1 MPYLLALLAA
11 VFFAVSTVLQQGAAR
26 RSAHRRGPR
35 QRADWL
41 PVLGLLGRL
50 LRSPAWL
57 AGWLLNVAGFAAH
70 ALALHRGSIAAVQ
83 AILVVQLM
91 VALMLTAYKRNIRLM
106 PRDWFGTVAVC
117 VGVAILVLLRGGVRQ
132 SVPARTS
139 VALFVV
145 VVVAVVITIL
155 VLARRLAAQVR
166 TALVAVAAG
175 CCFCVTAVLVVV
187 VTSDPV
193 LDWPLLCLVGSAA
206 GGALLVQ
213 DSFASGSLPTAL
225 TAMTITDPAASAL
238 AGVVLFDVDRPAGL
252 ELMLGLPVSAALIV
266 LGVVLLANSPTL
278 HDESVGAGQNVETE
292 QAVDGLRP
300 RVPLGGRAGRGL
312 PHIPRVRQELPD
324 AVGERLGRRRA
335 GHPGA
340 GAADQLGQRTPGGD
354 DDRGA
359 AGE

>member
-11 VFFAVSTVLQQGAAR
+11 VLFAVSTVLQQGAAR
-26 RSAHRRGPR
+26 GSARRRGPR
-35 QRADWL
+35 ERADWL

-83 AILVVQLM
+83 AVLVVQLM
-91 VALMLTAYKRNIRLM
+91 VALMLTAYNRNIRLM
-106 PRDWFGTVAVC
+106 RRDRVGTVAVC
-117 VGVAILVLLRGGVRQ
+117 VGVATLVLLRGGVRQ

-139 VALFVV
+139 VALFVLVVAAV
-145 VVVAVVITIL
+145 VVTIL
-155 VLARRLAAQVR
+155 VIARRLAARVR

-187 VTSDPV
+187 VTHDPV
-193 LDWPLLCLVGSAA
+193 LDWPLLCLVGSAV

-238 AGVVLFDVDRPAGL
+238 AGVVLFDVDRPSGL
-252 ELMLGLPVSAALIV
+252 ELMAGLPVAAALIV
-266 LGVVLLANSPTL
+266 TGVVLLANSPT
-278 HDESVGAGQNVETE
+278 SAGSRQGVEPE

-300 RVPLGGRAGRGL
+300 RVPLGGRAGRRL

-324 AVGERLGRRRA
+324 AGGERLGRRRA

-340 GAADQLGQRTPGGD
+340 RAADQLGQRTPGGD
-354 DDRGA
+354 DDRGT

>member
-1 MPYLLALLAA
+1 VL
-11 VFFAVSTVLQQGAAR
+11 FAVSTVLQQGAAR
-26 RSAHRRGPR
+26 TSARRRGPR
-35 QRADWL
+35 GRADWL

-50 LRSPAWL
+50 LRDPGWL
-57 AGWLLNVAGFAAH
+57 VGWLLNVAGFAAH

-91 VALMLTAYKRNIRLM
+91 VALMLTAYRRGIRPS
-106 PRDWFGTVAVC
+106 PRDWVGTVAVC
-117 VGVAILVLLRGGVRQ
+117 AGVATLVLLRGGVRQ
-132 SVPARTS
+132 SVPSRAS
-139 VALFVV
+139 VALFVL
-145 VVVAVVITIL
+145 VVVAVVATIL
-155 VLARRLAAQVR
+155 VVARRLAAQVR
-166 TALVAVAAG
+166 TALVAVGAG

-187 VTSDPV
+187 VTNDPV

-238 AGVVLFDVDRPAGL
+238 AGAVLFDVDRPAGL
-252 ELMLGLPVSAALIV
+252 ELTVGLPVSATLIV
-266 LGVVLLANSPTL
+266 LGVVLLANSATL
-278 HDESVGAGQNVETE
+278 HDESAGARQSVDAE

-300 RVPLGGRAGRGL
+300 GVPLGGGAGRR
-312 PHIPRVRQELPD
+312 PPRIPRVRQELPD
-324 AVGERLGRRRA
+324 AGRERLGRRRA
-335 GHPGA
+335 GHPRA
-340 GAADQLGQRTPGGD
+340 GAADQLGQRAGGGD